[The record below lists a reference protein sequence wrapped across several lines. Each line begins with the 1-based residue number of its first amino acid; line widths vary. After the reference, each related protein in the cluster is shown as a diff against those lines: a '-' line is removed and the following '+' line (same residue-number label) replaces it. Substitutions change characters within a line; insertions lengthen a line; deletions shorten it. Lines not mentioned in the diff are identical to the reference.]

1 MSPTASVSHRDR
13 ILALLEK
20 RGMARL
26 SDLMAAGV
34 TAAAVSRLEREGSIL
49 RLSRGLYQLPDAP
62 LEEHHVLAEAAKLF
76 PRGVICL
83 LSALSFHE
91 LTDHIPSRVW
101 IAIGAKDWK
110 PRRSDPPLRVVRF
123 SVRNLT
129 EHVST
134 YIVENVPVRVTDPAR
149 TVIDCFRYRSSVGQN
164 IAIEGL
170 KEVLR
175 TRKATPTEIYSLASE
190 MGQVAR
196 IRPYLE
202 VITHNG

>member
-1 MSPTASVSHRDR
+1 
-13 ILALLEK
+13 
-20 RGMARL
+20 MARL

-62 LEEHHVLAEAAKLF
+62 LEEHHALAEAAKLI

-91 LTDHIPSRVW
+91 LTDRIPSRVW
-101 IAIGAKDWK
+101 IAISSKDWK
-110 PRRSDPPLRVVRF
+110 PRRSKPSLRIVRF
-123 SVRNLT
+123 SVRNLA

-134 YIVENVPVRVTDPAR
+134 HIVENVAVRVTDPAR

-164 IAIEGL
+164 VAIEGL

-175 TRKATPTEIYSLASE
+175 TRKATPAEIYSLAGE
-190 MGQVAR
+190 MGQATR
-196 IRPYLE
+196 IRSYLE
-202 VITHNG
+202 VITHSG